1 MYCEK
6 LHLFLFLS
14 PSLSSLSSSNVYPSP
29 PPFSLLFCIF
39 ISHHFSLFSAHS
51 CAFLLLLLS
60 VKWKISP
67 RSLFAFF
74 YHIHRLT
81 PNMHAALV
89 IVVSISYSHITR
101 ALALL
106 HRLCTVVVDSLM
118 PWLRHTMEEKMYENE
133 ENDNNNSSSST
144 LRKNNARNKK
154 HKNKSKRHDGSGYE
168 ESRDLS

>member
-1 MYCEK
+1 MFTPRLLPFPCCFA
-6 LHLFLFLS
+6 FLF
-14 PSLSSLSSSNVYPSP
+14 PTTFLSSLLILARFCCCCCRLSGKFRLVLSL
-29 PPFSLLFCIF
+29 PFFIIF
-39 ISHHFSLFSAHS
+39 
-51 CAFLLLLLS
+51 
-60 VKWKISP
+60 
-67 RSLFAFF
+67 
-74 YHIHRLT
+74 IHRLT

-118 PWLRHTMEEKMYENE
+118 PWLRHTMQEKMYENE
-133 ENDNNNSSSST
+133 ENNNNDSSST
-144 LRKNNARNKK
+144 LRKNNVRNKK